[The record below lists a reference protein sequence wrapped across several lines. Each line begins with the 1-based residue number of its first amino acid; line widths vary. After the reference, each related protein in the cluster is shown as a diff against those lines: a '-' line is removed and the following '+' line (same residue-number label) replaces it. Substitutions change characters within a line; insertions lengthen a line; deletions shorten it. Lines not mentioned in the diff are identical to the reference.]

1 MAGPFAM
8 MDELIHDAHYDHSP
22 LVQELHR
29 ELGATKVCAIY
40 RLLTT
45 SNLRA
50 EPSDVCSGRLI
61 TRRPRRF
68 RFSASLHGSD
78 VKLSG
83 RSTVCKTWQTAK
95 CGMEWRFIIRH
106 TIK

>member
-8 MDELIHDAHYDHSP
+8 MDELIHDAHYDHS

-45 SNLRA
+45 SNF
-50 EPSDVCSGRLI
+50 
-61 TRRPRRF
+61 RPNLLTF
-68 RFSASLHGSD
+68 AAG
-78 VKLSG
+78 
-83 RSTVCKTWQTAK
+83 A
-95 CGMEWRFIIRH
+95 
-106 TIK
+106 